1 MTEPTTAALSPVRLA
16 ELLLEHPPLDDF
28 LTALAEDLAGHL
40 ADWGVGWA
48 SITVVRPRRQTV
60 RAGRCPG
67 FSVHGQPAADPSP
80 GVLATG
86 LPVVVRHLDGG
97 RRQRS
102 EARPEADVAAFAS
115 VPIPLAGPPPSS
127 GARPS
132 AGQGGAVLTVYSD
145 QPGAFGP
152 EAVRAV
158 QRAAAEAATV
168 TALALRLDAQ
178 THRAENL
185 QAALESRT
193 VVDLAAG
200 IIMAQ
205 NNCSQ
210 QSAVDILRSVSNSR
224 NVKVRDIAAGVVAV
238 VSDRVSTH
246 FEE

>member
-1 MTEPTTAALSPVRLA
+1 MPEPATTELSPVRLQ
-16 ELLLEHPPLDDF
+16 ELLLEHPALDGF
-28 LTALAEDLAGHL
+28 LTALACDLAGHL
-40 ADWGVGWA
+40 AEWDVSDA
-48 SITVVRPRRQTV
+48 AITVVRPRRQTV
-60 RAGRCPG
+60 HAGSGPG
-67 FSVHGQPAADPSP
+67 VSAHGQSAADPAS
-80 GVLATG
+80 GVLTIG
-86 LPVVVRHLDGG
+86 LPV
-97 RRQRS
+97 
-102 EARPEADVAAFAS
+102 
-115 VPIPLAGPPPSS
+115 PLAG
-127 GARPS
+127 A
-132 AGQGGAVLTVYSD
+132 GGAVLTVYSEH
-145 QPGAFGP
+145 PGAFGP
-152 EAVRAV
+152 EAVQAV
-158 QRAAAEAATV
+158 ERAAAETATAV
-168 TALALRLDAQ
+168 ALALRLDAQ

>member
-1 MTEPTTAALSPVRLA
+1 MPEPATTELSPVRLQ
-16 ELLLEHPPLDDF
+16 ELLLEHPALDGF
-28 LTALAEDLAGHL
+28 LAALACDLAGHL
-40 ADWGVGWA
+40 AEWDVSGA

-60 RAGRCPG
+60 HAGSGPG
-67 FSVHGQPAADPSP
+67 VSASGQSAADPAS
-80 GVLATG
+80 GVLTTG
-86 LPVVVRHLDGG
+86 LPVVVRHLGG
-97 RRQRS
+97 RMRQT
-102 EARPEADVAAFAS
+102 AAPGAVPGADAAAFAS
-115 VPIPLAGPPPSS
+115 VPVPVPLAGA
-127 GARPS
+127 GA
-132 AGQGGAVLTVYSD
+132 GGAVLTVYSEH
-145 QPGAFGP
+145 PGAFGP
-152 EAVRAV
+152 EAVQAV
-158 QRAAAEAATV
+158 ERAAAEAAAAV
-168 TALALRLDAQ
+168 ALALRLDAL

>member
-1 MTEPTTAALSPVRLA
+1 MTEPMWTELSPFRLQ
-16 ELLLEHPPLDDF
+16 ELLLAHQQPEDF
-28 LTALAEDLAGHL
+28 MEALAGALADHL
-40 ADWGVGWA
+40 ADWDVVGT
-48 SITVVRPRRQTV
+48 SIIVVRPRRQVV
-60 RAGRCPG
+60 RVGSQPWFATPSG
-67 FSVHGQPAADPSP
+67 GQPEGEPAS

-86 LPVVVRHLDGG
+86 LPVVVRHLDADYLRAGG
-97 RRQRS
+97 GS
-102 EARPEADVAAFAS
+102 PGAGTGMAAFAA
-115 VPIPLAGPPPSS
+115 VPVPVPMAD
-127 GARPS
+127 A
-132 AGQGGAVLTVYSD
+132 AGAVLTAYSAR
-145 QPGAFGP
+145 PGAFGP

-158 QRAAAEAATV
+158 ERAAAQAAPVLTF
-168 TALALRLDAQ
+168 ALRADAQ
-178 THRAENL
+178 THRANNL

-224 NVKVRDIAAGVVAV
+224 NVKIREVAAGVVSV